1 MKNIIIIISLIFSA
15 CSSPSFDIIINNGK
29 IANGNGDELFIA
41 NIYIRDG
48 KIIEIGTIPSAIGDK
63 VLNAKNLIIA
73 PGFIDMHTHAERKSL
88 DFPPVENYLQQGV
101 TTMIGGNCGGS
112 PFPIKSF
119 MENTEQKGIGPNLA
133 LLIGHNTVRRQ
144 VMGTENRLASDK
156 EIKEM
161 QNLIQVAMEDGVF
174 GMSTGLKYIPGA
186 YSNTAEVVALA
197 STVSKN
203 GGIYATH
210 MREEGIGLIESVNEA
225 IDIGRK
231 SNLPVQISHHKAVGK
246 TMWGNSIKTLE
257 LIEKANAE
265 GLQVTADQYPYTATS
280 TGLTVVFP
288 AWALSGGREQ
298 LKKRLLDTELRQ
310 KIKDKIIWN
319 IVYDRGGGDP
329 ASIVVASYPK
339 NKDYDGLNLSQI
351 TELKGFKPNANN
363 AAEVLM
369 DLVYEGNGKGIYHCL
384 DEEDVKRIMSNPY
397 VMHASDGSTI
407 EFGKAQPHPR
417 SYGTYPRIL
426 GQYVRDKN
434 VISLVESIRKMT
446 KLPASVLGLQDRG
459 EIKKNYWADLVIFD
473 ENKIIDNATWEN
485 PHQFPSGINWV
496 IVNGE
501 VAIQNGNYLNSLS
514 GKILKHSL

>member
-1 MKNIIIIISLIFSA
+1 MKNIIIIISLIFSG

-119 MENTEQKGIGPNLA
+119 MERTEQKGIGPNLA

-225 IDIGRK
+225 IDIGL
-231 SNLPVQISHHKAVGK
+231 S
-246 TMWGNSIKTLE
+246 
-257 LIEKANAE
+257 LIH
-265 GLQVTADQYPYTATS
+265 
-280 TGLTVVFP
+280 
-288 AWALSGGREQ
+288 
-298 LKKRLLDTELRQ
+298 
-310 KIKDKIIWN
+310 I
-319 IVYDRGGGDP
+319 
-329 ASIVVASYPK
+329 
-339 NKDYDGLNLSQI
+339 
-351 TELKGFKPNANN
+351 
-363 AAEVLM
+363 
-369 DLVYEGNGKGIYHCL
+369 
-384 DEEDVKRIMSNPY
+384 
-397 VMHASDGSTI
+397 
-407 EFGKAQPHPR
+407 
-417 SYGTYPRIL
+417 
-426 GQYVRDKN
+426 
-434 VISLVESIRKMT
+434 
-446 KLPASVLGLQDRG
+446 
-459 EIKKNYWADLVIFD
+459 
-473 ENKIIDNATWEN
+473 
-485 PHQFPSGINWV
+485 
-496 IVNGE
+496 
-501 VAIQNGNYLNSLS
+501 
-514 GKILKHSL
+514 